1 MANSFRILAGS
12 KFRVSMYSVV
22 LAFAA
27 GTVITSSIFQD
38 MYDWP
43 VGSYPKAAAVLLAGS
58 GVYVLT
64 APVLH
69 YFFHR
74 KRPSSLISS
83 PLVEKVWLSVL
94 FVPLLVGSILTC
106 ALQHQT
112 YETDPYVPD
121 IAISLEVLG
130 WFTTVGVLLLIV
142 SAFIRS
148 KHVDEKHERL
158 SDEASTTEM
167 V

>member
-1 MANSFRILAGS
+1 MSNSSRLLAGS
-12 KFRVSMYSVV
+12 KFRVAMYSIV
-22 LAFAA
+22 LALAA
-27 GTVITSSIFQD
+27 GTVIISSIFQD

-43 VGSYPKAAAVLLAGS
+43 VGGYPKAAAVLLAGS
-58 GVYVLT
+58 GLYVLT

-69 YFFHR
+69 YWFHR
-74 KRPSSLISS
+74 KRPDNFISS
-83 PLVEKVWLSVL
+83 PLVERVWLSIL
-94 FVPLLVGSILTC
+94 FAPLLVGSILTC

-130 WFTTVGVLLLIV
+130 WFTTVGVFLLIV
-142 SAFIRS
+142 SAFLRS

-158 SDEASTTEM
+158 NDESSGAEM